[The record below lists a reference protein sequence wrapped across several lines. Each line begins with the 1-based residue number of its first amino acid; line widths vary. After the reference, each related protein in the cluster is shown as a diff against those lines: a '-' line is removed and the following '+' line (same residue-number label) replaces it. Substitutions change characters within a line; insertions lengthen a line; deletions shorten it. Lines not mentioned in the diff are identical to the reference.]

1 MASTGNGHI
10 IALSLVGLMGGVF
23 GIGPLL
29 VGGVEVGGDIYV
41 ELFTPIGVV
50 AFSRH
55 SKRDAIG
62 YRKRKLTVVEFKQ
75 S

>member
-23 GIGPLL
+23 GISPLF
-29 VGGVEVGGDIYV
+29 VGGVEVGSDIYV
-41 ELFTPIGVV
+41 ELFTPVRVI

-55 SKRDAIG
+55 CKRDAIC
-62 YRKRKLTVVEFKQ
+62 YRKRKLTVVKVMQ